1 MEALEELIIDL
12 YVNQKLGQQECAK
25 RAGVNFEKVVSIL
38 KKNGVHIRTPQEA
51 RQLAKELGRVRKVKP
66 LQDWQ
71 KDKIIECYVNQKRGL
86 VYTQKQAKCSKA
98 QLDNF
103 LAEQGINKRTYG
115 EAAIFSNQNRALGKD
130 KEYFYHQSPNMAWI
144 LGFLASDGYVLTRE
158 NTIGWGLSA
167 KDGEILERIRKEMK
181 IEKSVKYYSDRKGF
195 DYASLEWTCAEH
207 KTALAEYS
215 ITPKKTFTLKPPYK
229 LDKKY
234 WIDYIRGYFDGDGSI
249 NLIHTHGKPSAL
261 RWQVCSATKVIIDF
275 IVDFFYNEY
284 GIPKVKIQETL
295 KKSPH
300 SDKQGLLYVAQY
312 STNPTKKIHRI
323 LYNTDSTLYL
333 ARKKEHF
340 DEIVSNY

>member
-86 VYTQKQAKCSKA
+86 GYTQKQAKCSKA

-103 LAEQGINKRTYG
+103 LAEQGIVKRTYG
-115 EAAIFSNQNRALGKD
+115 EAAVFSNQNRALGKD

-167 KDGEILERIRKEMK
+167 KDGEILGRSDDKTLMETSMFSHAELEAIESASKNKNLYGDLKGAIMYVSCEPCMMCMGAILYEEFSKVVYAATLQDSNDNYCPEMITNIDELAKYSKNK
-181 IEKSVKYYSDRKGF
+181 IEIVKELHRNK
-195 DYASLEWTCAEH
+195 AI
-207 KTALAEYS
+207 KV
-215 ITPKKTFTLKPPYK
+215 LKE
-229 LDKKY
+229 
-234 WIDYIRGYFDGDGSI
+234 RG
-249 NLIHTHGKPSAL
+249 
-261 RWQVCSATKVIIDF
+261 
-275 IVDFFYNEY
+275 E
-284 GIPKVKIQETL
+284 
-295 KKSPH
+295 
-300 SDKQGLLYVAQY
+300 
-312 STNPTKKIHRI
+312 
-323 LYNTDSTLYL
+323 
-333 ARKKEHF
+333 
-340 DEIVSNY
+340 